1 MPDGKEPS
9 APFEKGLHARHVRTS
24 DAPGGPSVLVV
35 DDVEDNRDLYATYF
49 EHSGF
54 RASEARDG
62 EEALAIIAQD
72 MPDVVIMDLAMP
84 RLDGWE
90 ATRLIKS
97 NPRTAQIIVIV
108 VTGTASNENL
118 ERARA
123 AGANEVCTKPCLP
136 RDLMG
141 IVRTLLD
148 ERERRIPSVLP
159 QRIR

>member
-1 MPDGKEPS
+1 MPDGKRSSTTLATE
-9 APFEKGLHARHVRTS
+9 AHRTRMS
-24 DAPGGPSVLVV
+24 QAPGARTVLVV
-35 DDVEDNRDLYATYF
+35 DDIEDNRDLYATYF

-54 RASEARDG
+54 RALEARDG
-62 EEALAIIAQD
+62 EEALASIAQD

-84 RLDGWE
+84 SLDGWE

-97 NPRTAQIIVIV
+97 NPRTAHVIVIV

-118 ERARA
+118 ASARA

-136 RDLMG
+136 RELMD
-141 IVRTLLD
+141 VVERLLD

-159 QRIR
+159 PHRSR